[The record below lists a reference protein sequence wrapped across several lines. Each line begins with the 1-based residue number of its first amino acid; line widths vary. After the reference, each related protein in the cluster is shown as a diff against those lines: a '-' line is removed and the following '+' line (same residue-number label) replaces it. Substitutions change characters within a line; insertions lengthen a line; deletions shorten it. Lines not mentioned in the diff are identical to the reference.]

1 MIGVPQFLAAR
12 TPFFY
17 GWVILACICC
27 VSFARQGAA
36 VATLSIFIQP
46 MSHELGW
53 SRTAISGAVSL
64 SGVLA
69 ALSSPM
75 LGPLV
80 DRHGPRTLLIW
91 AVLAM
96 VVGCLLLATAESLP
110 LFYLYFCLAR
120 TSFAGPFDLGIYG
133 ALNSWFVR
141 FRPIATSMS
150 TLWFMIGLTAMPLI
164 GHFAIGAGGDWRWG
178 WVAIA
183 ATVLVMGF
191 LPTVLLLLRRPEDI
205 GLRPDGRADNASH
218 EVAAVAAEAEPNFN
232 RAQALRTRSFWALLA
247 FTFLAYPVQAGVSLH
262 QAPHLIE
269 LGLSPTIAATVV
281 STFSAVSGVVGFLV
295 GPIVRPIGARWVLCA
310 VAGFLAAAAF
320 FMNQIETPL
329 MAYFAAAL
337 FGIGIG
343 GLLTVPMIAWADA
356 FGRHSFGAIRG
367 VALSVQVSG
376 QAMGPLLSGILWDLT
391 GDYQLSLTVFSGF
404 AVAAGIAALFFV
416 KPLPPAQQD
425 EQAAAIVGS
434 RSHR

>member
-1 MIGVPQFLAAR
+1 MIGVPQFVAAR
-12 TPFFY
+12 TPFYY

-36 VATLSIFIQP
+36 VATLSIFIGP
-46 MSHELGW
+46 MTDELGW

-64 SGVLA
+64 SGILA
-69 ALSSPM
+69 AVSSPM
-75 LGPLV
+75 LGPVV
-80 DRHGPRTLLIW
+80 DRHGARTLLMW
-91 AVLAM
+91 AVMAM
-96 VVGCLLLATAESLP
+96 AIGCLLLATVESLP

-133 ALNSWFVR
+133 ALNNWFVR
-141 FRPIATSMS
+141 LRPIATSIS
-150 TLWFMIGLTAMPLI
+150 TLWFMVGLTAMPLI
-164 GHFAIGAGGDWRWG
+164 GHFAMGAGGDWRWG

-183 ATVLVMGF
+183 ATVVIMGF
-191 LPTVLLLLRRPEDI
+191 VPTALLLLRRPEDI
-205 GLRPDGRADNASH
+205 GLKPDGG
-218 EVAAVAAEAEPNFN
+218 VAAKAGAAASSSEVEPNFS
-232 RAQALRTRSFWALLA
+232 RAQALRTRAFWALLA

-295 GPIVRPIGARWVLCA
+295 GPIVRPIGVRWMLCM

-320 FMNQIETPL
+320 FMNQIETPV

-337 FGIGIG
+337 FGVGIG

-356 FGRHSFGAIRG
+356 FGRRSFGAIRG
-367 VALSVQVSG
+367 LALSVQVSG
-376 QAMGPLLSGILWDLT
+376 QAIGPVLSGILWDQT
-391 GDYQLSLTVFSGF
+391 GNYQLSLVVFTGF
-404 AVAAGIAALFFV
+404 AIAAGVAALGFV
-416 KPLPPAQQD
+416 KPQQPAPTLTT
-425 EQAAAIVGS
+425 
-434 RSHR
+434 

>member
-1 MIGVPQFLAAR
+1 MIGVPQFVAAR
-12 TPFFY
+12 TPFYY

-36 VATLSIFIQP
+36 VATLSIFIGP
-46 MSHELGW
+46 MTDELGW

-64 SGVLA
+64 SGILA
-69 ALSSPM
+69 AVSSPM

-80 DRHGPRTLLIW
+80 DRHGARTLLMW
-91 AVLAM
+91 AVMAM
-96 VVGCLLLATAESLP
+96 AIGCLLLATVESLP

-133 ALNSWFVR
+133 ALNNWFVR
-141 FRPIATSMS
+141 LRPIATSIS
-150 TLWFMIGLTAMPLI
+150 TLWFMVGLTAMPLI
-164 GHFAIGAGGDWRWG
+164 GHFAMGAGGDWRWG

-183 ATVLVMGF
+183 ATVVIMGF
-191 LPTVLLLLRRPEDI
+191 VPTALLLLRRPEDI
-205 GLRPDGRADNASH
+205 GLKPDGG
-218 EVAAVAAEAEPNFN
+218 VAAKAGAAASSSEVEPNFS
-232 RAQALRTRSFWALLA
+232 RAQALRTRAFWALLA

-295 GPIVRPIGARWVLCA
+295 GPIVRPIGVRWMLCL

-320 FMNQIETPL
+320 FMNQIETPV

-337 FGIGIG
+337 FGVGIG

-356 FGRHSFGAIRG
+356 FGRRSFGAIRG
-367 VALSVQVSG
+367 LALSVQVSG
-376 QAMGPLLSGILWDLT
+376 QAIGPVLSGILWDQT
-391 GDYQLSLTVFSGF
+391 GNYQLSLVVFTGF
-404 AVAAGIAALFFV
+404 AIAAGVAALGFV
-416 KPLPPAQQD
+416 KPQQPAPTLTT
-425 EQAAAIVGS
+425 
-434 RSHR
+434 

>member
-1 MIGVPQFLAAR
+1 MIGVPQFVAAR
-12 TPFFY
+12 TPFYY

-36 VATLSIFIQP
+36 VATLSIFIGP
-46 MSHELGW
+46 MTDELGW

-64 SGVLA
+64 SGILA
-69 ALSSPM
+69 AVSSPM

-80 DRHGPRTLLIW
+80 DRHGARTLLMW
-91 AVLAM
+91 AVMAM
-96 VVGCLLLATAESLP
+96 AIGCLLLATVESLP

-133 ALNSWFVR
+133 ALNNWFVR
-141 FRPIATSMS
+141 LRPIATSIS
-150 TLWFMIGLTAMPLI
+150 TLWFMVGLTAMPLI
-164 GHFAIGAGGDWRWG
+164 GHFAMGAGGDWRWG

-183 ATVLVMGF
+183 ATVVIMGF
-191 LPTVLLLLRRPEDI
+191 VPTALLLLRRPEDI
-205 GLRPDGRADNASH
+205 GLKPDGG
-218 EVAAVAAEAEPNFN
+218 VAAKAGAAASSSEVEPNFS
-232 RAQALRTRSFWALLA
+232 RAQALRTRAFWALLA

-295 GPIVRPIGARWVLCA
+295 GPIVRPIGVRWMLCM

-320 FMNQIETPL
+320 FMNQIETPV

-337 FGIGIG
+337 FGVGIG

-356 FGRHSFGAIRG
+356 FGRRSFGAIRG
-367 VALSVQVSG
+367 LALSVQVSG
-376 QAMGPLLSGILWDLT
+376 QAIGPVLSGILWDQT
-391 GDYQLSLTVFSGF
+391 GNYQLSLVVFTGF
-404 AVAAGIAALFFV
+404 AIAAGVAALGFV
-416 KPLPPAQQD
+416 KPQQPAPT
-425 EQAAAIVGS
+425 ITT
-434 RSHR
+434 

>member
-1 MIGVPQFLAAR
+1 MIGVPQFVAAR
-12 TPFFY
+12 TPFYY

-36 VATLSIFIQP
+36 VATLSIFIGP
-46 MSHELGW
+46 MTDELGW

-64 SGVLA
+64 SGILA
-69 ALSSPM
+69 AVSSPM

-80 DRHGPRTLLIW
+80 DRHGARTLLMW
-91 AVLAM
+91 AVMAM
-96 VVGCLLLATAESLP
+96 AIGCLLLATVESLP

-133 ALNSWFVR
+133 ALNNWFVR
-141 FRPIATSMS
+141 LRPIATSIS
-150 TLWFMIGLTAMPLI
+150 TLWFMVGLTAMPLI
-164 GHFAIGAGGDWRWG
+164 GHFAMGAGGDWRWG

-183 ATVLVMGF
+183 ATVVIMGF
-191 LPTVLLLLRRPEDI
+191 VPTALLLLRRPEDI
-205 GLRPDGRADNASH
+205 GLKPDGG
-218 EVAAVAAEAEPNFN
+218 VAAKAGAAASSSEVDPNFS
-232 RAQALRTRSFWALLA
+232 RAQALRTRAFWALLA

-295 GPIVRPIGARWVLCA
+295 GPIVRPIGVRWMLCM

-320 FMNQIETPL
+320 FMNQIETPV

-337 FGIGIG
+337 FGVGIG

-356 FGRHSFGAIRG
+356 FGRRSFGAIRG
-367 VALSVQVSG
+367 LALSVQVSG
-376 QAMGPLLSGILWDLT
+376 QAIGPVLSGILWDQT
-391 GDYQLSLTVFSGF
+391 GNYQLSLVVFTGF
-404 AVAAGIAALFFV
+404 AIAAGVAALGFV
-416 KPLPPAQQD
+416 KPQQPAPTLTT
-425 EQAAAIVGS
+425 
-434 RSHR
+434 

>member
-1 MIGVPQFLAAR
+1 MIGVPQFVAAR
-12 TPFFY
+12 TPFYY

-36 VATLSIFIQP
+36 VATLSIFIGP
-46 MSHELGW
+46 MTDELGW

-64 SGVLA
+64 SGILA
-69 ALSSPM
+69 AVSSPM

-80 DRHGPRTLLIW
+80 DRHGARTLLMW
-91 AVLAM
+91 AVMAM
-96 VVGCLLLATAESLP
+96 AIGCLLLATVESLP

-133 ALNSWFVR
+133 ALNNWFVR
-141 FRPIATSMS
+141 LRPIATSIS
-150 TLWFMIGLTAMPLI
+150 TLWFMVGLTAMPLI
-164 GHFAIGAGGDWRWG
+164 GHFAMGAGGDWRWG

-183 ATVLVMGF
+183 ATVVIMGF
-191 LPTVLLLLRRPEDI
+191 VPTALLLLRRPEDI
-205 GLRPDGRADNASH
+205 GLKPDGG
-218 EVAAVAAEAEPNFN
+218 VAAKAGAAASSSEVEPNFS
-232 RAQALRTRSFWALLA
+232 RAQALRTRAFWALLA

-295 GPIVRPIGARWVLCA
+295 GPIVRPIGVRWMLCM

-320 FMNQIETPL
+320 FMNQIETPV

-337 FGIGIG
+337 FGVGIG

-356 FGRHSFGAIRG
+356 FGRRSFGAIRG
-367 VALSVQVSG
+367 LALSVQVSG
-376 QAMGPLLSGILWDLT
+376 QAIGPVLSGILWDQT
-391 GDYQLSLTVFSGF
+391 GNYQLSLVVFTGF
-404 AVAAGIAALFFV
+404 AIAAGVAALGFV
-416 KPLPPAQQD
+416 KPQQPAPTLTT
-425 EQAAAIVGS
+425 
-434 RSHR
+434 

>member
-1 MIGVPQFLAAR
+1 MIGVPQFVAAR
-12 TPFFY
+12 TPFYY

-36 VATLSIFIQP
+36 VATLSIFIGP
-46 MSHELGW
+46 MTDELGW

-64 SGVLA
+64 SGILA
-69 ALSSPM
+69 AVSSPM

-80 DRHGPRTLLIW
+80 DRHGARTLLMW
-91 AVLAM
+91 AVMAM
-96 VVGCLLLATAESLP
+96 AIGCLLLATVESLP

-133 ALNSWFVR
+133 ALNNWFVR
-141 FRPIATSMS
+141 LRPIATSIS
-150 TLWFMIGLTAMPLI
+150 TLWFMVGLTAMPLI
-164 GHFAIGAGGDWRWG
+164 GHFAMGAGGDWRWG

-183 ATVLVMGF
+183 ATVVIMGF
-191 LPTVLLLLRRPEDI
+191 VPTALLLLRRPEDI
-205 GLRPDGRADNASH
+205 GLKPDGG
-218 EVAAVAAEAEPNFN
+218 VAAKAGAAASSSEVEPNFS
-232 RAQALRTRSFWALLA
+232 RAQALRTRAFWALLA

-295 GPIVRPIGARWVLCA
+295 GPIVRPIGVRWMLCM

-320 FMNQIETPL
+320 FMNQIETPV

-337 FGIGIG
+337 FGVGIG

-356 FGRHSFGAIRG
+356 FGRRSFGAIRG
-367 VALSVQVSG
+367 LALSVQVSG
-376 QAMGPLLSGILWDLT
+376 QAIGPVLSGILWDQT
-391 GDYQLSLTVFSGF
+391 GNCQLSLVVFTGF
-404 AVAAGIAALFFV
+404 AIAAGVAALGFV
-416 KPLPPAQQD
+416 KPQQPAPTLT
-425 EQAAAIVGS
+425 I
-434 RSHR
+434 

>member
-1 MIGVPQFLAAR
+1 MIGVPQFVAAR
-12 TPFFY
+12 TPFYY

-36 VATLSIFIQP
+36 VATLSIFIGP
-46 MSHELGW
+46 MTDELGW

-64 SGVLA
+64 SGILA
-69 ALSSPM
+69 AVSSPM

-80 DRHGPRTLLIW
+80 DRHGARTLLMW
-91 AVLAM
+91 AVMAM
-96 VVGCLLLATAESLP
+96 AIGCLLLATVESLP

-133 ALNSWFVR
+133 ALNNWFVR
-141 FRPIATSMS
+141 LRPIATSIS
-150 TLWFMIGLTAMPLI
+150 TLWFMVGLTAMPLI
-164 GHFAIGAGGDWRWG
+164 GHFAMGAGGDWRWG

-183 ATVLVMGF
+183 ATVVIMGF
-191 LPTVLLLLRRPEDI
+191 VPTALLLLRRPEDI
-205 GLRPDGRADNASH
+205 GLKPDGG
-218 EVAAVAAEAEPNFN
+218 VAAKAGAAASSSEVEPNFS
-232 RAQALRTRSFWALLA
+232 RAQALRTRAFWALLA

-295 GPIVRPIGARWVLCA
+295 GPIVRPIGVRWMLCM

-320 FMNQIETPL
+320 FMNQIETPV

-337 FGIGIG
+337 FGVGIG

-356 FGRHSFGAIRG
+356 FGRRSFGAIRG
-367 VALSVQVSG
+367 LALAVQVSG
-376 QAMGPLLSGILWDLT
+376 QAIGPVLSGILWDQT
-391 GDYQLSLTVFSGF
+391 GNYQLSLVVFTGF
-404 AVAAGIAALFFV
+404 AIAAGVAALGFV
-416 KPLPPAQQD
+416 KPQQPAPTLTT
-425 EQAAAIVGS
+425 
-434 RSHR
+434 

>member
-1 MIGVPQFLAAR
+1 MIGVPQFVAAR
-12 TPFFY
+12 TPFYY

-36 VATLSIFIQP
+36 VATLSIFIGP
-46 MSHELGW
+46 MTDELGW

-64 SGVLA
+64 SGILA
-69 ALSSPM
+69 AVSSPM

-80 DRHGPRTLLIW
+80 DRHGARTLLMW
-91 AVLAM
+91 AVMAM
-96 VVGCLLLATAESLP
+96 AIGCFLLATVESLP

-133 ALNSWFVR
+133 ALNNWFVR
-141 FRPIATSMS
+141 LRPIATSIS
-150 TLWFMIGLTAMPLI
+150 TLWFMVGLTAMPLI
-164 GHFAIGAGGDWRWG
+164 GHFAMGAGGDWRWG

-183 ATVLVMGF
+183 ATVVIMGF
-191 LPTVLLLLRRPEDI
+191 VPTALLLLRRPEDI
-205 GLRPDGRADNASH
+205 GLKPDGG
-218 EVAAVAAEAEPNFN
+218 VAAKAGAAASSSEVEPNFS
-232 RAQALRTRSFWALLA
+232 RAQALRTRAFWALLA

-295 GPIVRPIGARWVLCA
+295 GPIVRPIGVRWMLCM

-320 FMNQIETPL
+320 FMNQIETPV

-337 FGIGIG
+337 FGVGIG

-356 FGRHSFGAIRG
+356 FGRRSFGAIRG
-367 VALSVQVSG
+367 LALSVQVSG
-376 QAMGPLLSGILWDLT
+376 QAIGPVLSGILWDQT
-391 GDYQLSLTVFSGF
+391 GNYQLSLVVFTGF
-404 AVAAGIAALFFV
+404 AIAAGVAALGFV
-416 KPLPPAQQD
+416 KPQQPAPTLTT
-425 EQAAAIVGS
+425 
-434 RSHR
+434 

>member
-1 MIGVPQFLAAR
+1 MIGVPQFVAAR
-12 TPFFY
+12 TPFYY

-36 VATLSIFIQP
+36 VATLSIFIGP
-46 MSHELGW
+46 MTDELGW

-64 SGVLA
+64 SGILA
-69 ALSSPM
+69 AVSSPM

-80 DRHGPRTLLIW
+80 DRHGARTLLMW
-91 AVLAM
+91 AVMAM
-96 VVGCLLLATAESLP
+96 AIGCLLLATVESLP

-133 ALNSWFVR
+133 ALNNWFVR
-141 FRPIATSMS
+141 LRPIATSIS
-150 TLWFMIGLTAMPLI
+150 TLWFMVGLTAMPLI
-164 GHFAIGAGGDWRWG
+164 GHFAMGAGGDWRWG

-183 ATVLVMGF
+183 ATVVIMGF
-191 LPTVLLLLRRPEDI
+191 VPTALLLLRRPEDI
-205 GLRPDGRADNASH
+205 GLKPDGG
-218 EVAAVAAEAEPNFN
+218 VAAKAGAAASSSEVEPNFS
-232 RAQALRTRSFWALLA
+232 RAQALRTRAFWALLA

-295 GPIVRPIGARWVLCA
+295 GPIVRPIGVRWMLCM

-320 FMNQIETPL
+320 FMNQIETSV

-337 FGIGIG
+337 FGVGIG

-356 FGRHSFGAIRG
+356 FGRRSFGAIRG
-367 VALSVQVSG
+367 LALSVQVSG
-376 QAMGPLLSGILWDLT
+376 QAIGPVLSGILWDQT
-391 GDYQLSLTVFSGF
+391 GNYQLSLVVFTGF
-404 AVAAGIAALFFV
+404 AIAAGVAALGFV
-416 KPLPPAQQD
+416 KPQQPAPTLTT
-425 EQAAAIVGS
+425 
-434 RSHR
+434 

>member
-1 MIGVPQFLAAR
+1 MIGVPQFVAAR
-12 TPFFY
+12 TPFYY

-36 VATLSIFIQP
+36 VATLSIFIGP
-46 MSHELGW
+46 MTDELGW

-64 SGVLA
+64 SGILA
-69 ALSSPM
+69 AVSSPM

-80 DRHGPRTLLIW
+80 DRHGARTLLMW
-91 AVLAM
+91 AVMAM
-96 VVGCLLLATAESLP
+96 AIGCLLLATVESLP

-133 ALNSWFVR
+133 ALNNWFVR
-141 FRPIATSMS
+141 LRPIATSIS
-150 TLWFMIGLTAMPLI
+150 TLWFMVGLTAMPLI
-164 GHFAIGAGGDWRWG
+164 GHFAMGAGGDWRWG

-183 ATVLVMGF
+183 ATVVIMGF
-191 LPTVLLLLRRPEDI
+191 VPTALLLLRRPEDI
-205 GLRPDGRADNASH
+205 GLKPDGG
-218 EVAAVAAEAEPNFN
+218 VAAKAGAAASSSEVEPNFSC
-232 RAQALRTRSFWALLA
+232 AQALRTRAFWALLA

-262 QAPHLIE
+262 HAPHLIE

-295 GPIVRPIGARWVLCA
+295 GPIVRPIGVRWMLCM

-320 FMNQIETPL
+320 FMNQIETPV

-337 FGIGIG
+337 FGVGIG

-356 FGRHSFGAIRG
+356 FGRRSFGAIRG
-367 VALSVQVSG
+367 LALSVQVSG
-376 QAMGPLLSGILWDLT
+376 QAIGPVLSGILWDQT
-391 GDYQLSLTVFSGF
+391 GNYQLSLVVFTGF
-404 AVAAGIAALFFV
+404 AIAAGVAALGFV
-416 KPLPPAQQD
+416 KPQQPAPTLTT
-425 EQAAAIVGS
+425 
-434 RSHR
+434 

>member
-1 MIGVPQFLAAR
+1 MIGVPQFVAAR
-12 TPFFY
+12 TPFYY
-17 GWVILACICC
+17 GWIILACICC

-36 VATLSIFIQP
+36 VATLSIFIGP
-46 MSHELGW
+46 MTDELGW

-64 SGVLA
+64 SGILA
-69 ALSSPM
+69 AVSSPM

-80 DRHGPRTLLIW
+80 DRHGARTLLMW
-91 AVLAM
+91 AVMAM
-96 VVGCLLLATAESLP
+96 AIGCLLLATVESLP

-133 ALNSWFVR
+133 ALNNWFVR
-141 FRPIATSMS
+141 LRPIATSIS
-150 TLWFMIGLTAMPLI
+150 TLWFMVGLTAMPLI
-164 GHFAIGAGGDWRWG
+164 GHFAMGAGGDWRWG

-183 ATVLVMGF
+183 ATVMIMGF
-191 LPTVLLLLRRPEDI
+191 VPTALLLLRRPEDI
-205 GLRPDGRADNASH
+205 GLKPDGG
-218 EVAAVAAEAEPNFN
+218 VAAKAGAAASSSEAEPNFS
-232 RAQALRTRSFWALLA
+232 RAQALRTRAFWALLA

-295 GPIVRPIGARWVLCA
+295 GPIVRPIGVRWMLCM

-320 FMNQIETPL
+320 FMNQIETPV

-337 FGIGIG
+337 FGVGIG

-356 FGRHSFGAIRG
+356 FGRRSFGAIRG
-367 VALSVQVSG
+367 LALSVQVSG
-376 QAMGPLLSGILWDLT
+376 QAIGPVLSGILWDQT
-391 GDYQLSLTVFSGF
+391 GNYQLSLVVFTGF
-404 AVAAGIAALFFV
+404 AIAAGVAALGFV
-416 KPLPPAQQD
+416 KPQQPAPTLTT
-425 EQAAAIVGS
+425 
-434 RSHR
+434 

>member
-1 MIGVPQFLAAR
+1 MIGVPQFVAAR
-12 TPFFY
+12 TPFYY

-36 VATLSIFIQP
+36 VATLSIFIGP
-46 MSHELGW
+46 MTDELGW

-64 SGVLA
+64 SGILA
-69 ALSSPM
+69 AVSSPM

-80 DRHGPRTLLIW
+80 DRHGARTLLMW
-91 AVLAM
+91 AVMAM
-96 VVGCLLLATAESLP
+96 AIGCLLLATVESLP

-133 ALNSWFVR
+133 ALNNWFVR
-141 FRPIATSMS
+141 LRPIATSIS
-150 TLWFMIGLTAMPLI
+150 TLWFMVGLTAMPLI
-164 GHFAIGAGGDWRWG
+164 GHFAMGAGGDWRWG
-178 WVAIA
+178 WAAIA
-183 ATVLVMGF
+183 ATVVIMGF
-191 LPTVLLLLRRPEDI
+191 VPTALLLLRRPEDI
-205 GLRPDGRADNASH
+205 GLKPDGG
-218 EVAAVAAEAEPNFN
+218 VAAKAGAAASSSEVEPNFS
-232 RAQALRTRSFWALLA
+232 RAQALRTRAFWALVS

-295 GPIVRPIGARWVLCA
+295 GPIVRPIGVRWMLCM

-320 FMNQIETPL
+320 FMNQIETPV

-337 FGIGIG
+337 FGVGIG

-356 FGRHSFGAIRG
+356 FGRRSFGAIRG
-367 VALSVQVSG
+367 LALSVQVSG
-376 QAMGPLLSGILWDLT
+376 QAIGPVLSGILWDRT
-391 GDYQLSLTVFSGF
+391 GNYQLSLVVFTGF
-404 AVAAGIAALFFV
+404 AIAAGVAALGFV
-416 KPLPPAQQD
+416 KPQQPTPTLTT
-425 EQAAAIVGS
+425 
-434 RSHR
+434 

>member
-1 MIGVPQFLAAR
+1 MIGVPQFVAAR
-12 TPFFY
+12 TPFYY
-17 GWVILACICC
+17 GWIILACICC

-36 VATLSIFIQP
+36 VATLSIFIGP
-46 MSHELGW
+46 MTDELGW

-64 SGVLA
+64 SGILA
-69 ALSSPM
+69 AVSSPM

-80 DRHGPRTLLIW
+80 DRHGARTLLMW
-91 AVLAM
+91 AVMAM
-96 VVGCLLLATAESLP
+96 AIGCLLLATVESLP

-133 ALNSWFVR
+133 ALNNWFVR
-141 FRPIATSMS
+141 LRPIATSIS
-150 TLWFMIGLTAMPLI
+150 TLWFMVGLTAMPLI
-164 GHFAIGAGGDWRWG
+164 GHFAMGAGGDWRWG

-183 ATVLVMGF
+183 ATVVIMGF
-191 LPTVLLLLRRPEDI
+191 VPTALLLLRRPEDI
-205 GLRPDGRADNASH
+205 GLKPDGG
-218 EVAAVAAEAEPNFN
+218 VAAKAGAAASSSEAEPNFS
-232 RAQALRTRSFWALLA
+232 RAQALRTRAFWALLA

-295 GPIVRPIGARWVLCA
+295 GPIVRPIGVRWMLCM

-320 FMNQIETPL
+320 FMNQIETPV

-337 FGIGIG
+337 FGVGIG

-356 FGRHSFGAIRG
+356 FGRRSFGAIRG
-367 VALSVQVSG
+367 LALSVQVSG
-376 QAMGPLLSGILWDLT
+376 QAIGPVLSGILWDQT
-391 GDYQLSLTVFSGF
+391 GNYQLSLVVFTGF
-404 AVAAGIAALFFV
+404 AIAAGVAALGFV
-416 KPLPPAQQD
+416 KPQQPAPTLTT
-425 EQAAAIVGS
+425 
-434 RSHR
+434 

>member
-1 MIGVPQFLAAR
+1 MIGVPQFVAAR
-12 TPFFY
+12 TPFYY

-36 VATLSIFIQP
+36 VATLSIFIGP
-46 MSHELGW
+46 MTDELGW

-64 SGVLA
+64 SGILA
-69 ALSSPM
+69 AVSSPM

-80 DRHGPRTLLIW
+80 DRHGARTLLMW
-91 AVLAM
+91 AVMAM
-96 VVGCLLLATAESLP
+96 AIGCLLLATVESLP

-133 ALNSWFVR
+133 ALNNWFVR
-141 FRPIATSMS
+141 LRPIATSIS
-150 TLWFMIGLTAMPLI
+150 TLWFMVGLTAMPLI
-164 GHFAIGAGGDWRWG
+164 GHFAMGAGGDWRWG
-178 WVAIA
+178 WAAIA
-183 ATVLVMGF
+183 ATVVIMGF
-191 LPTVLLLLRRPEDI
+191 VPTALLLLRRPEDI
-205 GLRPDGRADNASH
+205 GLKPDGG
-218 EVAAVAAEAEPNFN
+218 VAAKAGAAASSSEVEPNFS
-232 RAQALRTRSFWALLA
+232 RAQALRTRAFWALLA

-295 GPIVRPIGARWVLCA
+295 GPIVRPIGVRWMLCM

-320 FMNQIETPL
+320 FMNQIETPV

-337 FGIGIG
+337 FGVGIG

-356 FGRHSFGAIRG
+356 FGRRSFGTIRG
-367 VALSVQVSG
+367 LALSVQVSG
-376 QAMGPLLSGILWDLT
+376 QAIGPVLSGILRDQT
-391 GDYQLSLTVFSGF
+391 GNYQLSLVVFTGF
-404 AVAAGIAALFFV
+404 AIAAGVAALGFV
-416 KPLPPAQQD
+416 KPQQPAPTLTT
-425 EQAAAIVGS
+425 
-434 RSHR
+434 

>member
-1 MIGVPQFLAAR
+1 MIGVPQFVAAR
-12 TPFFY
+12 TPFYY

-36 VATLSIFIQP
+36 VATLSIFIGP
-46 MSHELGW
+46 MTDELGW

-64 SGVLA
+64 SGILA
-69 ALSSPM
+69 AVSSPM

-80 DRHGPRTLLIW
+80 DRHGARTLLMW
-91 AVLAM
+91 AVMAM
-96 VVGCLLLATAESLP
+96 AIGCLLLATVESLP

-133 ALNSWFVR
+133 ALNNWFVR
-141 FRPIATSMS
+141 LRPIATSIS
-150 TLWFMIGLTAMPLI
+150 TLWFMVGLTAMPLI
-164 GHFAIGAGGDWRWG
+164 GHFAMGAGGDWRWG

-183 ATVLVMGF
+183 ATVVIMGF
-191 LPTVLLLLRRPEDI
+191 VPTALLLLRRPEDI
-205 GLRPDGRADNASH
+205 GLKPDGG
-218 EVAAVAAEAEPNFN
+218 VAAKAGAEASSSEVEPNFS
-232 RAQALRTRSFWALLA
+232 RAQALRTRAFWALLA

-295 GPIVRPIGARWVLCA
+295 GPIVRPIGVRWMLCM

-320 FMNQIETPL
+320 FMNQIETPV

-337 FGIGIG
+337 FGVGIG

-356 FGRHSFGAIRG
+356 FGRRSFGAIRG
-367 VALSVQVSG
+367 LALSVQVSG
-376 QAMGPLLSGILWDLT
+376 QAIGPVLSGILWDQT
-391 GDYQLSLTVFSGF
+391 GNYQLSLVVFTGF
-404 AVAAGIAALFFV
+404 AIAAGVAALGFV
-416 KPLPPAQQD
+416 KPQQPAPTLTT
-425 EQAAAIVGS
+425 
-434 RSHR
+434 

>member
-1 MIGVPQFLAAR
+1 MIGVPQFVAAR
-12 TPFFY
+12 TPFYY

-36 VATLSIFIQP
+36 VATLSIFIGP
-46 MSHELGW
+46 MTDELGW

-64 SGVLA
+64 SGILA
-69 ALSSPM
+69 AVSSPM
-75 LGPLV
+75 LGPVV
-80 DRHGPRTLLIW
+80 DRHGARTLLMW
-91 AVLAM
+91 AVMAM
-96 VVGCLLLATAESLP
+96 AIGCLLLATVESLP

-133 ALNSWFVR
+133 ALNNWFVR
-141 FRPIATSMS
+141 LRPIATSIS
-150 TLWFMIGLTAMPLI
+150 TLWFMVGLTAMPLI
-164 GHFAIGAGGDWRWG
+164 GHFAMGAGGDWRWG

-183 ATVLVMGF
+183 ATVVIMGF
-191 LPTVLLLLRRPEDI
+191 VPTALLLLRRPEDI
-205 GLRPDGRADNASH
+205 GLKPDGG
-218 EVAAVAAEAEPNFN
+218 VAAKAGAAASSSEVEPNFS
-232 RAQALRTRSFWALLA
+232 RAQALRTRAFWALLA

-295 GPIVRPIGARWVLCA
+295 GPIVRPIGVRWMLCM

-320 FMNQIETPL
+320 FMNQIETPV

-337 FGIGIG
+337 FGVGIG

-356 FGRHSFGAIRG
+356 FGRRSFGTIRG
-367 VALSVQVSG
+367 LALSVQVSG
-376 QAMGPLLSGILWDLT
+376 QAIGPVLSGILWDQT
-391 GDYQLSLTVFSGF
+391 GNYQLSLVVFTGF
-404 AVAAGIAALFFV
+404 AIAAGVAALGFV
-416 KPLPPAQQD
+416 KPQQPAPTLTT
-425 EQAAAIVGS
+425 
-434 RSHR
+434 

>member
-1 MIGVPQFLAAR
+1 MIGVPQFVAAR
-12 TPFFY
+12 TPFYY

-36 VATLSIFIQP
+36 VATLSIFIGP
-46 MSHELGW
+46 MTDELGW

-64 SGVLA
+64 SGILA
-69 ALSSPM
+69 AVSSPM

-80 DRHGPRTLLIW
+80 DRHGARTLLMW
-91 AVLAM
+91 AVMAM
-96 VVGCLLLATAESLP
+96 AIGCLLLATVESLP

-133 ALNSWFVR
+133 ALNNWFVR
-141 FRPIATSMS
+141 LRPIATSIS
-150 TLWFMIGLTAMPLI
+150 TLWFMVGLTAMPLI
-164 GHFAIGAGGDWRWG
+164 GHFAMGAGGDWRWG

-183 ATVLVMGF
+183 ATVVIMGF
-191 LPTVLLLLRRPEDI
+191 VPTALLLLRRPEDI
-205 GLRPDGRADNASH
+205 GLKPDGG
-218 EVAAVAAEAEPNFN
+218 VAAKAGAAASSSEVEPNFS
-232 RAQALRTRSFWALLA
+232 RAQALRTRAFWALLA

-295 GPIVRPIGARWVLCA
+295 GPIVRPIGVRWMLCM

-320 FMNQIETPL
+320 FMNQIETPV

-337 FGIGIG
+337 FGVGIG

-356 FGRHSFGAIRG
+356 FGRRSFGTIRG
-367 VALSVQVSG
+367 LALSVQVSG
-376 QAMGPLLSGILWDLT
+376 QAIGPVLSGILRDQT
-391 GDYQLSLTVFSGF
+391 GNYQLSLVVFTGF
-404 AVAAGIAALFFV
+404 AIAAGVAALGFV
-416 KPLPPAQQD
+416 KPQQPAPTLTT
-425 EQAAAIVGS
+425 
-434 RSHR
+434 

>member
-1 MIGVPQFLAAR
+1 MIGVPQFVAAR
-12 TPFFY
+12 TPFYY

-36 VATLSIFIQP
+36 VATLSIFIGP
-46 MSHELGW
+46 MTDELGW

-64 SGVLA
+64 SGILA
-69 ALSSPM
+69 AVSSPM

-80 DRHGPRTLLIW
+80 DRHGARTLLMW
-91 AVLAM
+91 AVMAM
-96 VVGCLLLATAESLP
+96 AIGCLLLATVESLP

-133 ALNSWFVR
+133 ALNNWFVR
-141 FRPIATSMS
+141 LRPIATSIS
-150 TLWFMIGLTAMPLI
+150 TLWFMVGLTAMPLI
-164 GHFAIGAGGDWRWG
+164 GHFAMGAGGDWRWG

-183 ATVLVMGF
+183 ATVVIMGF
-191 LPTVLLLLRRPEDI
+191 VPTALLLLRRPEDI
-205 GLRPDGRADNASH
+205 GLKPDGG
-218 EVAAVAAEAEPNFN
+218 VAAKAGAAASSSEVEPNFS
-232 RAQALRTRSFWALLA
+232 RAQALRTRAFWALLA

-295 GPIVRPIGARWVLCA
+295 GPIVRPIGVRWMLCM

-320 FMNQIETPL
+320 FMNQIETPV

-337 FGIGIG
+337 FGVGIG

-356 FGRHSFGAIRG
+356 FGRRSFGAIRG
-367 VALSVQVSG
+367 LALSVQVSG
-376 QAMGPLLSGILWDLT
+376 QAIGPVLSGILWDQT
-391 GDYQLSLTVFSGF
+391 GNYQLSLVVFTGF
-404 AVAAGIAALFFV
+404 AIAAGVAALGFV
-416 KPLPPAQQD
+416 KPQQT
-425 EQAAAIVGS
+425 APTLTT
-434 RSHR
+434 

>member
-1 MIGVPQFLAAR
+1 MIGVPQFVAAR
-12 TPFFY
+12 TPFYY

-36 VATLSIFIQP
+36 VATLSIFIGP
-46 MSHELGW
+46 MTDELGW

-64 SGVLA
+64 SGILA
-69 ALSSPM
+69 AVSSPM

-80 DRHGPRTLLIW
+80 DRHGARTLLMW
-91 AVLAM
+91 AVMAM
-96 VVGCLLLATAESLP
+96 AIGCLLLATVESLP

-133 ALNSWFVR
+133 ALNNWFVR
-141 FRPIATSMS
+141 LRPIATSIS
-150 TLWFMIGLTAMPLI
+150 TLWFMVGLTAMPLI
-164 GHFAIGAGGDWRWG
+164 GHFAMGAGGDWRWG
-178 WVAIA
+178 WAAIA
-183 ATVLVMGF
+183 ATVVIMGF
-191 LPTVLLLLRRPEDI
+191 VPTALLLLRRPEDI
-205 GLRPDGRADNASH
+205 GLKPDGG
-218 EVAAVAAEAEPNFN
+218 VAAKAGAAASSSEVEPNFS
-232 RAQALRTRSFWALLA
+232 RAQALRTRAFWALLA

-295 GPIVRPIGARWVLCA
+295 GPIVRPIGVRWMLCM

-320 FMNQIETPL
+320 FMNQIETPV

-337 FGIGIG
+337 FGVGIG

-356 FGRHSFGAIRG
+356 FGRRSFGAIRG
-367 VALSVQVSG
+367 LALSVQVSG
-376 QAMGPLLSGILWDLT
+376 QAIGPVLSGILWDQT
-391 GDYQLSLTVFSGF
+391 GNYQLSLVVFTG
-404 AVAAGIAALFFV
+404 LR
-416 KPLPPAQQD
+416 LPPGLLHS
-425 EQAAAIVGS
+425 VLLNRNS
-434 RSHR
+434 PRRR

>member
-1 MIGVPQFLAAR
+1 MIGVPQFVAAR
-12 TPFFY
+12 TPFYY

-36 VATLSIFIQP
+36 VATLSIFIGP
-46 MSHELGW
+46 MTDELGW

-64 SGVLA
+64 SGILA
-69 ALSSPM
+69 AVSSPM

-80 DRHGPRTLLIW
+80 DRHGARTLLMW
-91 AVLAM
+91 AVMAM
-96 VVGCLLLATAESLP
+96 AIGCLLLATVESLP

-133 ALNSWFVR
+133 ALNNWFVR
-141 FRPIATSMS
+141 LRPIATSIS
-150 TLWFMIGLTAMPLI
+150 TLWFMVGLTAMPLI
-164 GHFAIGAGGDWRWG
+164 GHFAMGAGGDWRWG

-183 ATVLVMGF
+183 ATVVIMGF
-191 LPTVLLLLRRPEDI
+191 VPTALLLLRRPEDI
-205 GLRPDGRADNASH
+205 GLKPDGG
-218 EVAAVAAEAEPNFN
+218 VAAKAGAAASSSEVEPNFS
-232 RAQALRTRSFWALLA
+232 RAQALRTRAFWALLA

-269 LGLSPTIAATVV
+269 LGLSPIIAATVV

-295 GPIVRPIGARWVLCA
+295 GPIVRPIGVRWMLCM

-320 FMNQIETPL
+320 FMNQIETPV

-337 FGIGIG
+337 FGVGIG

-356 FGRHSFGAIRG
+356 FGRRSFGAIRG
-367 VALSVQVSG
+367 LALSVQVSG
-376 QAMGPLLSGILWDLT
+376 QAIGPVLSGILWDQT
-391 GDYQLSLTVFSGF
+391 GNYQLSLVVFTGF
-404 AVAAGIAALFFV
+404 AIAAGVAALGFV
-416 KPLPPAQQD
+416 KPQQPAPT
-425 EQAAAIVGS
+425 ITT
-434 RSHR
+434 